1 MSLSTGINLFIQ
13 YVVVERGL
21 ARSTAEAYRS
31 DLVGAAD
38 ALSQRGFSD
47 WEKVGRDDLLDYLE
61 ERRAEGMQ
69 STTIARNLIALKM
82 LFRYLADEKLISS
95 DVTAVMD
102 GPKLWRVL
110 PDFLSESEVDALLAA
125 FPATGGATALDIR
138 NRTILEL
145 LYSSGLRVSEAAS
158 LPLVNV
164 DFEKELLRVRGKG
177 SKERIVPMGLPA
189 QKLLRRYLEIARP
202 ELCAAV
208 PKSPYVFVSN
218 HGRKLDRE
226 RIWQVVKLAAERAGI
241 NKNIHPHTLRHSFA
255 SHLLAHGAD
264 LRVIQEMLGHAN
276 IATTEIYTHVE
287 SDRLLAIHRK
297 FHPRG

>member
-1 MSLSTGINLFIQ
+1 MSFSSGIDQFIR
-13 YVVVERGL
+13 YVVAERGL
-21 ARSTAEAYRS
+21 AKRTAQSYRS
-31 DLVGAAD
+31 DLLSAAD
-38 ALSQRGFSD
+38 CFAQRGFSD
-47 WEKVGRDDLLDYLE
+47 WGQLSREELLDFLE
-61 ERRAEGMQ
+61 ERRTEGLQ

-82 LFRYLADEKLISS
+82 LFRYLADEELVPA

-110 PDFLSESEVDALLAA
+110 PDFLTEDEVDRLLDA
-125 FPATGGATALDIR
+125 FPSGGDADALDLR

-145 LYSSGLRVSEAAS
+145 LYSSGIRVSEAAE
-158 LPLVNV
+158 LPLTAIDLENE
-164 DFEKELLRVRGKG
+164 FLRVRGKG
-177 SKERIVPMGLPA
+177 SKERIVPFGVPA
-189 QKLLRRYLEIARP
+189 LKLIRRYLSVARP
-202 ELCAAV
+202 ELAAKV
-208 PKSPYVFVSN
+208 PRSPYVFLSN
-218 HGRKLDRE
+218 RGRKLNRE

-241 NKNIHPHTLRHSFA
+241 EKNIHPHSLRHSFA

-264 LRVIQEMLGHAN
+264 LRVIQEMLGHAD

>member
-1 MSLSTGINLFIQ
+1 MSLSSGIKLFIGHI
-13 YVVVERGL
+13 VTERGL
-21 ARSTAEAYRS
+21 ARRTAEAYRS
-31 DLVGAAD
+31 DLLNAAD
-38 ALSQRGFSD
+38 AFSQRGFAD
-47 WEKVGRDDLLDYLE
+47 WSEIGREELLDYLE

-82 LFRYLADEKLISS
+82 LFRYLADEKLVPA
-95 DVTAVMD
+95 DVTSVMD

-110 PDFLSESEVDALLAA
+110 PDFLSEAEVDALLAA
-125 FPATGGATALDIR
+125 FPSSGTATALDIR

-145 LYSSGLRVSEAAS
+145 LYSSGLRVSEAAE
-158 LPLVNV
+158 LPLTAL
-164 DFEKELLRVRGKG
+164 DFESQLVRVRGKG
-177 SKERIVPMGLPA
+177 SKERIVPVGVPA
-189 QKLLRRYLEIARP
+189 LKLLRRYLDVARP

-208 PKSPYVFVSN
+208 PRSPYVFVSN
-218 HGRKLDRE
+218 HGRRLDRE
-226 RIWQVVKLAAERAGI
+226 RIWQVVKLGAERAEI
-241 NKNIHPHTLRHSFA
+241 KKNIHPHSLRHSFA
-255 SHLLAHGAD
+255 SHLLDHGAD

>member
-1 MSLSTGINLFIQ
+1 MSLSSGIDQFIS
-13 YVVVERGL
+13 YIVVERGL
-21 ARSTAEAYRS
+21 ARRTAEAYRS
-31 DLVGAAD
+31 DLIAAAD
-38 ALSQRGFSD
+38 SLSQRGFSD
-47 WEKVGRDDLLDYLE
+47 WSRVGRDDLLDYLE
-61 ERRAEGMQ
+61 ERRTEGMQ

-82 LFRYLADEKLISS
+82 LFRYLADEKLVPA

-110 PDFLSESEVDALLAA
+110 PDFLSEDEVDRLLRA
-125 FPATGGATALDIR
+125 FPVSGSATALDVR

-145 LYSSGLRVSEAAS
+145 LYSSGLRVSEAAE
-158 LPLVNV
+158 LPLAAL
-164 DFEKELLRVRGKG
+164 DFQNQLVRVRGKG
-177 SKERIVPMGLPA
+177 SKERVVPVGLPA
-189 QKLLRRYLEIARP
+189 LRLLRRYLDAARP

-208 PKSPYVFVSN
+208 PRSPYVFVSN

-226 RIWQVVKLAAERAGI
+226 RIWQVVKLAAETAGI
-241 NKNIHPHTLRHSFA
+241 AKNIHPHSLRHSFA

-287 SDRLLAIHRK
+287 SDRLLSIHHK